1 MSFLGDVAGKALGAA
16 SGVAST
22 IIPGPAGKL
31 LSAGAQAL
39 GSSLGVSSDRDYA
52 SQLWDKQ
59 NAYNDPSLQVAR
71 LRISDQSYQH

>member
-39 GSSLGVSSDRDYA
+39 GTSLGVSI
-52 SQLWDKQ
+52 
-59 NAYNDPSLQVAR
+59 
-71 LRISDQSYQH
+71 IS